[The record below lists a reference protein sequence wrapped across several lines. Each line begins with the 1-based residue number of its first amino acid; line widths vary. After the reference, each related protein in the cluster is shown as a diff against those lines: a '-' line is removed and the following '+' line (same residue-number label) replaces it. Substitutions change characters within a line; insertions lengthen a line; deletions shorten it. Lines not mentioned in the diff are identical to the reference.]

1 MKFENTGVAG
11 FIPIPAGDPESV
23 EVAAVDVNDL
33 DAANDTWLD
42 LSHNLLEGGQMEAIA
57 KAFKM
62 QPAEIIAAIIPR
74 GEEAVAPAEG
84 KIAFGLTQPDGTIS
98 YDYSANGIGF
108 WMTAEGAQ
116 TWWGENHAFYFEYDG
131 AYTLNIGHLPPDPE
145 AETNAVNPGDV
156 LTCKP
161 TLIYTKDG
169 KEYTAVITLNL
180 HF

>member
-1 MKFENTGVAG
+1 
-11 FIPIPAGDPESV
+11 
-23 EVAAVDVNDL
+23 
-33 DAANDTWLD
+33 
-42 LSHNLLEGGQMEAIA
+42 
-57 KAFKM
+57 M
-62 QPAEIIAAIIPR
+62 QPAEIGNAIIPR

-84 KIAFGLTQPDGTIS
+84 KIAFGLTQPDGSVS

-116 TWWGENHAFYFEYDG
+116 TWWGENHAFYFEYDN

-145 AETNAVNPGDV
+145 AATNAVNPGDV

-161 TLIYTKDG
+161 TLIYTQDG
-169 KEYTAVITLNL
+169 KEYTAVIPIEL